1 MNTTN
6 DDLTNPWKVINKE
19 LIYESAWIKLHK
31 HDVINPAGN
40 PSLYSYVEFKH
51 LAIGI
56 VPLDENNNTWLVG
69 QFRYPTNCYSWEI
82 IEGGGKMDVDPVESA
97 KRELKEE
104 AGIIAGKYEELH
116 RLHLSNSA
124 TDELAIIYLATDL
137 SFENAEPEES
147 ELLQLKK
154 VHISE
159 AYEMCLRGEIT
170 DAMSVVAIYK
180 IILQIQAHNH
190 SNIF

>member
-1 MNTTN
+1 MNK
-6 DDLTNPWKVINKE
+6 DLTANPWITLTKE
-19 LIYESAWIKLHK
+19 EIYESAWIKLHK
-31 HDVINPAGN
+31 HDVINPAGK

-56 VPLDENNNTWLVG
+56 VPLDEDNFTWLVG
-69 QFRYPTNCYSWEI
+69 QYRYPTDNYSWEI
-82 IEGGGKMDVDPVESA
+82 IEGGGKMDVDPIESA

-104 AGIIAGKYEELH
+104 AGIVAEHYEELL

-124 TDELAIIYLATDL
+124 TDELAIIYIAKGLH
-137 SFENAEPEES
+137 FEESEPEES

-159 AYEMCLRGEIT
+159 ALAMCLKGEIT
-170 DAMSVVAIYK
+170 DAMSVAAIYR
-180 IILQIQAHNH
+180 IALQLKLH
-190 SNIF
+190 

>member
-1 MNTTN
+1 MSQMTDETK
-6 DDLTNPWKVINKE
+6 NPWKTLNKE
-19 LIYESAWIKLHK
+19 MIYESAWIKLHK
-31 HDVINPAGN
+31 HDVINPAGK
-40 PSLYSYVEFKH
+40 PALYSYVEFKN

-82 IEGGGKMDVDPVESA
+82 IEGGGKMDVDPIESA

-104 AGIIAGKYEELH
+104 AGIIAEEYEELL

-124 TDELAIIYLATDL
+124 TDELAIIYVARNLR
-137 SFENAEPEES
+137 FEDAEPEES

-159 AYEMCLRGEIT
+159 AYQMCLNGEIN
-170 DAMSVVAIYK
+170 DAISVAAIYK
-180 IILQIQAHNH
+180 LVLA
-190 SNIF
+190 FYVKEFKF

>member
-1 MNTTN
+1 MSKTN
-6 DDLTNPWKVINKE
+6 DETKNPWETITKE
-19 LIYESAWIKLHK
+19 MIYESAWIKLHK

-40 PSLYSYVEFKH
+40 PTLYSYVEFKH

-56 VPLDENNNTWLVG
+56 VPLDENNYTWLVG

-82 IEGGGKMDVDPVESA
+82 IEGGGKMDVDPIESA

-104 AGIIAGKYEELH
+104 AGIIAEEYKELL

-124 TDELAIIYLATDL
+124 TDELAIIYVAKNLH
-137 SFENAEPEES
+137 FEEAEPEES

-159 AYEMCLRGEIT
+159 AYQMCLKGEIT
-170 DAMSVVAIYK
+170 DAMSVAAIYRIMLGLVESK
-180 IILQIQAHNH
+180 SI
-190 SNIF
+190 

>member
-1 MNTTN
+1 MITTN
-6 DDLTNPWKVINKE
+6 DDFTNPWIVKSKE

-40 PSLYSYVEFKH
+40 PALYSYVEFKH

-56 VPLDENNNTWLVG
+56 VPLDENNYTWLVG

-82 IEGGGKMDVDPVESA
+82 IEGGGKMGVDPIESA

-104 AGIIAGKYEELH
+104 AGIVAKNYRELL

-124 TDELAIIYLATDL
+124 TDELAIIYIATDL

-170 DAMSVVAIYK
+170 DAMSVAAIYRIMLESK
-180 IILQIQAHNH
+180 NER
-190 SNIF
+190 